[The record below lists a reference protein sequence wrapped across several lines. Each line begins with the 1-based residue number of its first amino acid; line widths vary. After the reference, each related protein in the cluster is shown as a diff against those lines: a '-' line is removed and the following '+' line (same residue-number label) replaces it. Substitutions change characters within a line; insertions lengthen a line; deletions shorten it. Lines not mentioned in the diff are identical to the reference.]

1 MNGVDSLVGAFGRGI
16 DKITNIVGKWGSS
29 QPVDDSKSGIKIG
42 DKIYQVVVSLNG
54 CYWYLDEEG
63 KKHPV
68 SGIPAT
74 TEWEWINIAEKV
86 IKDFKTCYR
95 TPGGKVE
102 VWSWYLL
109 NDQMDVL
116 KETHRITDST
126 DMDNPVGKVLAKI
139 PDEWVMIDC
148 DLPDM
153 TERDVTFISRCY
165 KTPNGKVE
173 IEGLEAIDDRLNIR
187 ESIYTVIQSTDDN
200 FQAGHVFKIIPQD
213 WTRMVCDFPDMT
225 ERDVTYVLEC
235 YTTPGGKV
243 QVEGLRA
250 VDNILGVRE
259 SIFTVVQT
267 TDDSVPVGTTVEVI
281 PDDWVRMVCDF
292 PDMTDRE
299 IVYVDECYYTGNG
312 KVNLNGYQSVDAVL
326 GVREQYYY
334 IAKTTDVN
342 YPQWNRIDRIPNDWT
357 RTDCDFPDMTERHV
371 ITVNEC
377 YATPG
382 GKVHMGGYRAVDS
395 ILGLRAEYLFVIETT
410 DSDIPR
416 GETMTSIPENW
427 NKIICDFP
435 DAATSDTEIVENCYK
450 TLDGKVKLRTYLT
463 LDGYGHLRESRNI
476 ILKSTDPAYNIGA
489 EIVDIP
495 TSWLN
500 AECDFP
506 DASTSDSEV
515 VDNCYQTENGKVEIR
530 TFMQIDGYGNVR
542 SSKSVVLKSTDNL
555 YPIGNE
561 IGDIPSNFKMIECD
575 FYSKTERHIVGIK
588 ECYSS
593 DEGKVYVEGY
603 KVMDNDLNVGS
614 VSLTVLE
621 STAASAPVGTI
632 WISIP
637 SGFVKI
643 SCNCNGIE

>member
-1 MNGVDSLVGAFGRGI
+1 MNGVDFLAGAFGRGI

-126 DMDNPVGKVLAKI
+126 DMDNPVGKVLTKI

-153 TERDVTFISRCY
+153 TERDITFVNRCY
-165 KTPNGKVE
+165 KTPDGKVE

-200 FQAGHVFKIIPQD
+200 FKAGHVFKIIPQD

-312 KVNLNGYQSVDAVL
+312 KVNLNGY
-326 GVREQYYY
+326 
-334 IAKTTDVN
+334 
-342 YPQWNRIDRIPNDWT
+342 
-357 RTDCDFPDMTERHV
+357 
-371 ITVNEC
+371 
-377 YATPG
+377 
-382 GKVHMGGYRAVDS
+382 
-395 ILGLRAEYLFVIETT
+395 
-410 DSDIPR
+410 
-416 GETMTSIPENW
+416 
-427 NKIICDFP
+427 
-435 DAATSDTEIVENCYK
+435 
-450 TLDGKVKLRTYLT
+450 
-463 LDGYGHLRESRNI
+463 
-476 ILKSTDPAYNIGA
+476 
-489 EIVDIP
+489 
-495 TSWLN
+495 
-500 AECDFP
+500 
-506 DASTSDSEV
+506 
-515 VDNCYQTENGKVEIR
+515 
-530 TFMQIDGYGNVR
+530 
-542 SSKSVVLKSTDNL
+542 
-555 YPIGNE
+555 
-561 IGDIPSNFKMIECD
+561 
-575 FYSKTERHIVGIK
+575 
-588 ECYSS
+588 
-593 DEGKVYVEGY
+593 
-603 KVMDNDLNVGS
+603 
-614 VSLTVLE
+614 
-621 STAASAPVGTI
+621 
-632 WISIP
+632 
-637 SGFVKI
+637 
-643 SCNCNGIE
+643 

>member
-1 MNGVDSLVGAFGRGI
+1 MNGVDSLVGALGRGI

-126 DMDNPVGKVLAKI
+126 DMDNPVGKVLTKI

-225 ERDVTYVLEC
+225 ER
-235 YTTPGGKV
+235 
-243 QVEGLRA
+243 
-250 VDNILGVRE
+250 
-259 SIFTVVQT
+259 
-267 TDDSVPVGTTVEVI
+267 
-281 PDDWVRMVCDF
+281 
-292 PDMTDRE
+292 
-299 IVYVDECYYTGNG
+299 
-312 KVNLNGYQSVDAVL
+312 
-326 GVREQYYY
+326 
-334 IAKTTDVN
+334 
-342 YPQWNRIDRIPNDWT
+342 
-357 RTDCDFPDMTERHV
+357 HV

-427 NKIICDFP
+427 NKII
-435 DAATSDTEIVENCYK
+435 
-450 TLDGKVKLRTYLT
+450 
-463 LDGYGHLRESRNI
+463 
-476 ILKSTDPAYNIGA
+476 
-489 EIVDIP
+489 
-495 TSWLN
+495 
-500 AECDFP
+500 CDFP